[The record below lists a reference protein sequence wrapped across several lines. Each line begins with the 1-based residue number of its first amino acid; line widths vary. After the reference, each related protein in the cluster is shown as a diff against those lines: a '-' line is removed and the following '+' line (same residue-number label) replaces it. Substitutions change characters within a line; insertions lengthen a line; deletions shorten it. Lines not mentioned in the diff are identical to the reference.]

1 MRFLFHENK
10 GWGTAAFLALRVV
23 VAAFWLRSAI
33 PRWVALAAGHPVANG
48 VVRNLF
54 GASTVVSLTYL
65 FTLFET
71 LGAISFLL
79 GLLTRLASVWAVVE
93 FAIIGFPPLLAGNSK
108 QGLVLALLFSA
119 SLVLLLNGSPTLS
132 LDGLIAKRAKK

>member
-1 MRFLFHENK
+1 
-10 GWGTAAFLALRVV
+10 